1 MSYKHKKAGLESL
14 KSSFT
19 SLHSTF
25 PCQKTTSQKK
35 KIFWDPHLAIKK
47 GSMVINT
54 ENPCSTWRRVTFPS
68 SYALMK
74 LFILFHF
81 TIVDI
86 ISYVLSVP
94 IWQSHGI
101 QCCISV
107 NKSVNRWHW
116 RVKSD
121 NLNPK
126 WLHVDSITLDTFF
139 FLEAWYVFG
148 DKEMEPALNS
158 AKVWLWDKVC
168 MEYSHQ
174 HDHSIHISAK
184 WVLFCYIILVVGCWI
199 LWCTTI

>member
-1 MSYKHKKAGLESL
+1 MSCKHKKAGLESL

-25 PCQKTTSQKK
+25 PCQKPTSQKK
-35 KIFWDPHLAIKK
+35 NILRSPASHKERKYGHKHQ
-47 GSMVINT
+47 T
-54 ENPCSTWRRVTFPS
+54 ENLCSIWRRVTFPS

-74 LFILFHF
+74 LFILFHL

-94 IWQSHGI
+94 MWQSHGI
-101 QCCISV
+101 LCCISV

-126 WLHVDSITLDTFF
+126 WLHIDSITLDTFF

-148 DKEMEPALNS
+148 DCIKFS
-158 AKVWLWDKVC
+158 KG
-168 MEYSHQ
+168 
-174 HDHSIHISAK
+174 
-184 WVLFCYIILVVGCWI
+184 LVI
-199 LWCTTI
+199 R